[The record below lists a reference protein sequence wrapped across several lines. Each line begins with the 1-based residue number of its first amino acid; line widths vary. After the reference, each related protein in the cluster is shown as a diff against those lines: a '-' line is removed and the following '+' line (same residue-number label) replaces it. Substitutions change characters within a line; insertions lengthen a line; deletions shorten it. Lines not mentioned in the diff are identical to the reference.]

1 MTPAKYK
8 AKDLKGKWVYG
19 TPIETKPSLKY
30 GFHKWWM
37 IEIACSHG
45 GYFYIY
51 KRSTIR
57 EETLCQ
63 QTKLKDIEGKDIYY
77 NDILIDNKER
87 KWDVINGVN
96 GCSINSKNVEQSW
109 LCQDDVDRMKLK
121 IIGNK
126 YD

>member
-8 AKDLKGKWVYG
+8 AKNLKGKWVYG

-45 GYFYIY
+45 GYFYIC
-51 KRSTIR
+51 KRSAIK

-63 QTKLKDIEGKDIYY
+63 QTKLKDIEGKDIHY
-77 NDILIDNKER
+77 NDILIDDKKR

-96 GCSINSKNVEQSW
+96 GCSINSQNLRGQT
-109 LCQDDVDRMKLK
+109 LYQDDVDRMKLK

>member
-1 MTPAKYK
+1 
-8 AKDLKGKWVYG
+8 
-19 TPIETKPSLKY
+19 
-30 GFHKWWM
+30 M

-45 GYFYIY
+45 GYFYIC

-77 NDILIDNKER
+77 NDILIDDKER

-96 GCSINSKNVEQSW
+96 GCAINSENLRGQT
-109 LCQDDVDRMKLK
+109 LYQDDVDRMKLK